1 MITTENRVELLTEM
15 FHRELEFNK
24 SYSRTE
30 LGDLMEGKLDY
41 NYNVTA
47 LTYNRWNKGMGYTC
61 PLFEHTDRG
70 TYRYLG
76 SDFPYNGPLSHFPQ
90 GLYEEYVI
98 GRWNDGRLNFTNPT
112 LNLLRSGK
120 NLITKVR
127 ELYQKI
133 LKSLVS
139 GMKKRI

>member
-76 SDFPYNGPLSHFPQ
+76 PDFPYNGPLSYFLP
-90 GLYEEYVI
+90 GLYDVFVL
-98 GRWNDGRLNFTNPT
+98 GRWSDGKLYLTNPDIK
-112 LNLLRSGK
+112 SS
-120 NLITKVR
+120 R
-127 ELYQKI
+127 ELEI
-133 LKSLVS
+133 TDCAS
-139 GMKKRI
+139 